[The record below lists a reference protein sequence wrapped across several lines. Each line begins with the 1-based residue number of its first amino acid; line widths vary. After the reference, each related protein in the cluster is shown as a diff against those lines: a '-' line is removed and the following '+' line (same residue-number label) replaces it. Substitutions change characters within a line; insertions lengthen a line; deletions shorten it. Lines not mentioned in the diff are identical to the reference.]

1 MTDEWK
7 HLSEAEYKQTAEKIG
22 EAVMTTQ
29 KISDEAR
36 RIVDGLWARPLAYEE
51 VVETIQSAIDAAH
64 DKALEDAAKQFD
76 NRPASYPAV
85 AQEIR
90 AMKVGK

>member
-1 MTDEWK
+1 
-7 HLSEAEYKQTAEKIG
+7 
-22 EAVMTTQ
+22 MTTQ

-51 VVETIQSAIDAAH
+51 VVETIQSAINAAH
-64 DKALEDAAKQFD
+64 DKALEDAAAKSD
-76 NRPASYPAV
+76 DCGAIHV
-85 AQEIR
+85 AKAIR